1 METKKYGWDEVV
13 ACRPSDIKITKI
25 ALPFGWMGNMAPQ
38 ELKYA
43 DQSFF
48 TSEALFQWLRFESF
62 EDIRKEIALVASP
75 MAAKMIARK
84 NRALLGR
91 GEMWDEAESDIELMR
106 VCLRGKL
113 AQHPYLA
120 ALLVGSDERVIVEDC
135 TARPRESAA
144 FWGAIR
150 ERGYWRGRNVLGNLW
165 MELRAELREKSEP

>member
-62 EDIRKEIALVASP
+62 EDI
-75 MAAKMIARK
+75 RK

>member
-1 METKKYGWDEVV
+1 
-13 ACRPSDIKITKI
+13 
-25 ALPFGWMGNMAPQ
+25 MAPQ

-43 DQSFF
+43 GMPFL

-62 EDIRKEIALVASP
+62 ENVKKEIVSVASP

-91 GEMWDEAESDIELMR
+91 GDMWDEAESDIELMR
-106 VCLRGKL
+106 VCLREKL
-113 AQHPYLA
+113 AQHPYLVP
-120 ALLVGSDERVIVEDC
+120 LLVDTGERVIVEDC

-150 ERGYWRGRNVLGNLW
+150 EGGYWRGRNVLGNLW
-165 MELRAELREKSEP
+165 MDLRADCRANGK